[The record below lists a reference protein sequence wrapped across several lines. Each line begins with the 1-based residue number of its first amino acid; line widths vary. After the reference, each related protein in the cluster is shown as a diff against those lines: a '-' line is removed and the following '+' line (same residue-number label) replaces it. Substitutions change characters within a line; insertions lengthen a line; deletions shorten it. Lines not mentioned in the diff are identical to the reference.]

1 MKVTVDIYA
10 EKNITELV
18 IVGIVFIIS
27 FGWWL
32 IRSYNKF
39 DFKRNGDKFNF
50 LLLHYEIIAG
60 ILIGL
65 MVLTM
70 TIFK

>member
-1 MKVTVDIYA
+1 MKMTVDIYA

-18 IVGIVFIIS
+18 IVGMVFIIS
-27 FGWWL
+27 SGWWL

-39 DFKRNGDKFNF
+39 DFKRKCGKFNF
-50 LLLHYEIIAG
+50 FLLHYKIIAG

-65 MVLTM
+65 MVLAM
-70 TIFK
+70 AIFK